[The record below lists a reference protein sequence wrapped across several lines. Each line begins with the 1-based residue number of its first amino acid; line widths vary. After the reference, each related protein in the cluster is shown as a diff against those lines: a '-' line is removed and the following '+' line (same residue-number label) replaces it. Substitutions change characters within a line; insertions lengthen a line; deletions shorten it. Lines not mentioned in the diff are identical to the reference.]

1 LMILLFYYYF
11 VLHLSY
17 LFRLC
22 YLFCSLCDS
31 YIYLIYFFF
40 FFFFFQAEDGIRDYK
55 VTGVQFF
62 FSSRRRHTR
71 LQGDWSSDVCSSD
84 LQVDQ
89 LPVVRLAQ
97 QLLYLSR
104 LDRRFVPLDLRHRLA
119 ELLRA
124 HRAGLPA
131 QPTDGLLDEAER
143 AVQGKRA
150 AAPFPGGRE
159 GGRLVRRDRLC
170 ARLTL
175 VTPPPTP
182 PP

>member
-1 LMILLFYYYF
+1 MACLMRPNAPSRENALRRPSRAGGVAGGSSVALA
-11 VLHLSY
+11 
-17 LFRLC
+17 RQP
-22 YLFCSLCDS
+22 CSL
-31 YIYLIYFFF
+31 
-40 FFFFFQAEDGIRDYK
+40 
-55 VTGVQFF
+55 
-62 FSSRRRHTR
+62 TR
-71 LQGDWSSDVCSSD
+71 L
-84 LQVDQ
+84 
-89 LPVVRLAQ
+89 A
-97 QLLYLSR
+97 
-104 LDRRFVPLDLRHRLA
+104 RRFVPLDLRHRLA

-182 PP
+182 PPPATAFAAP